1 MLDDDKKRYGYKTG
15 GPGIEALRKE
25 APEVVERMGYED
37 GGMPTA
43 NDRYNAFIESDIQLL
58 KEHGDDYFNSGT
70 GMFKTIKQGLG
81 DSGQGE
87 RLIKDLRKVRREMY
101 DDISDEELL
110 NMANSRIKEAGL
122 KYQISDKFI
131 KKQKKATGGV
141 MTYAEGGSLLADDMV
156 MEEPMME
163 EPMIE
168 QEEPKGLMARR
179 V

>member
-1 MLDDDKKRYGYKTG
+1 
-15 GPGIEALRKE
+15 
-25 APEVVERMGYED
+25 
-37 GGMPTA
+37 
-43 NDRYNAFIESDIQLL
+43 
-58 KEHGDDYFNSGT
+58 
-70 GMFKTIKQGLG
+70 
-81 DSGQGE
+81 
-87 RLIKDLRKVRREMY
+87 MY

-163 EPMIE
+163 EPMMAE
-168 QEEPKGLMARR
+168 PMMESEKPEMSTDKDMSSDGEMEEDYLDYEDDMDRMLDEELEVKLL
-179 V
+179 